1 MARMK
6 GVGLGQAEA
15 MIVGAASKGG
25 LQGLDDTGGEAA
37 GMNGVAD
44 GAVNL
49 LDKFTG
55 GAVTDASGQLNDLQF
70 WLKVSIACS
79 VVAGLAGFASLVRRA

>member
-1 MARMK
+1 MARMR

-15 MIVGAASKGG
+15 MIVGAAAKGG
-25 LQGLDDTGGEAA
+25 LQGIVEETAGAA

-55 GAVTDASGQLNDLQF
+55 GAVSDASSQLNDLQF
-70 WLKVSIACS
+70 WLKISIGCS
-79 VVAGLAGFASLVRRA
+79 VVAGLAGLASLLRRG

>member
-15 MIVGAASKGG
+15 MIVGAAAKGG
-25 LQGLDDTGGEAA
+25 LQGMVDEAGGA
-37 GMNGVAD
+37 GMGGVAD

-49 LDKFTG
+49 LDKFTD
-55 GAVTDASGQLNDLQF
+55 GAVSDASGQLGDLKF
-70 WLKVSIACS
+70 WLKVSIGCS
-79 VVAGLAGFASLVRRA
+79 VVAGLAGLASLLRRG